1 MRWPGTETGK
11 GQVQEAK
18 NILEKQE
25 RKNGKLVFTPGS
37 LWDCE
42 VINKYRPKQLTHKAE
57 EIVSNTFHLPSP

>member
-42 VINKYRPKQLTHKAE
+42 VINK
-57 EIVSNTFHLPSP
+57 